1 MSTSFNPQNQTQN
14 QPEKKDSMGKK
25 ILLGGVGV
33 IVILGLMGACSP
45 ADNDTTPTT
54 TETQIST
61 QVKSP
66 ASKPSTSKTSVAP
79 ARKTTEQQ
87 AGVPREHQQALKKA
101 ESYLKY
107 SAFSEQGLYKQLTS
121 EYGSGFPADAA
132 QYAIDNLNA
141 DWNAQAVKKAESYLK
156 HSAFSEQRL
165 YDQLVSE
172 YGSGFTPEQARHA
185 VSVVY

>member
-1 MSTSFNPQNQTQN
+1 MSTSFNPQTQT
-14 QPEKKDSMGKK
+14 QPEKKDSMVKK
-25 ILLGGVGV
+25 ILLGGISAV
-33 IVILGLMGACSP
+33 VILGLMGACSP
-45 ADNDTTPTT
+45 ADSDTAPAD

-61 QVKSP
+61 QMKSP
-66 ASKPSTSKTSVAP
+66 ASKPSAAP
-79 ARKTTEQQ
+79 RQQTTEQQ